1 MKRACRDA
9 RFTSTSRSALGE
21 IWDRAFRFAIP
32 SGAKTTSGGIQFGN
46 RAIGLS
52 LPIPSAVI
60 GEIGLARRRGCDRGL
75 QWDLLGSHPNPLQ
88 WNWRKM
94 SDAKLPLIHKAPV
107 EGLAIHVA
115 RTGLAIGD
123 MAWLDRMSDGRV
135 GVYARLKKPLFGVIP
150 RQRDGLV
157 GHLGPVAEEII
168 APSLAHGDD
177 LRVRI
182 IDLTP
187 EHLAN
192 GYPPEVYISVWGDP
206 RHLQPALASVGLP
219 PLPEATK
226 SKPSSRL
233 NSLRPA

>member
-1 MKRACRDA
+1 
-9 RFTSTSRSALGE
+9 
-21 IWDRAFRFAIP
+21 
-32 SGAKTTSGGIQFGN
+32 
-46 RAIGLS
+46 
-52 LPIPSAVI
+52 
-60 GEIGLARRRGCDRGL
+60 
-75 QWDLLGSHPNPLQ
+75 
-88 WNWRKM
+88 M

-123 MAWLDRMSDGRV
+123 MAWLDRLSDGRI

-150 RQRDGLV
+150 RHREGLV

-192 GYPPEVYISVWGDP
+192 GYPPEVYISIWGDP

-219 PLPEATK
+219 PAPTASR
-226 SKPSSRL
+226 SKPSTRL
-233 NSLRPA
+233 SGLRPA